1 MKVRTQTNLVK
12 RGSVWYFR
20 KKVPQDLRAHYGQES
35 IRKSLKDYPAQA
47 DAKRQAAH
55 LSGHYEA
62 EFQAVRQ
69 SSAPRPA
76 VPLTAELVQQLS
88 KALEGHILTADE
100 ELRATGLDEATF
112 DQLQAE
118 TDAAA
123 AEIRRAYA
131 RGDSSPID
139 AALKDWLDSLGI
151 DTDRESDLFKG
162 LRREFLKAR
171 LKALDGQLARNRG
184 ELVETPDAPD
194 AASIV
199 PALPVAAPVRKG
211 GPKLEDVIK
220 YWKGVGQKSH
230 RTTGT
235 ADMLV
240 KEFIAL
246 HGDLPLQDITKAHF
260 VAFRDQMLTRVK
272 PATAQARF
280 NLLRAAYQVCLEDDQ
295 FGIREN
301 PTQFVKIRNVETEG
315 KARDAFTVDQL
326 QALFDSPV
334 FTAGERPIGGRGDT
348 SFWAPLVA
356 LFTGARLAEVLC
368 LRTDGLYSVD
378 GVMVFHFRHRPA
390 LGQRLKGK
398 AKNNRKVP
406 VHPELIR
413 LGLVEYLKEV
423 TKRGPLPDGAGWL
436 FPDIDRG
443 SKVRN
448 LSSAWGAWFGRY
460 LTRCGIK
467 SDLLTFHSFRHTFKH
482 FARVCSIP
490 EDHQDAMTGHTTA
503 EVARRYGSAD
513 GYPVEALGRSV
524 PLLKFGKL
532 DLSRVRP

>member
-1 MKVRTQTNLVK
+1 MRTQTNLVK

-20 KKVPQDLRAHYGQES
+20 KKVPQDLRSHYGQES
-35 IRKSLKDYPAQA
+35 IRKSLRHCPAHA
-47 DAKRQAAH
+47 DAKREAAH

-62 EFQAVRQ
+62 EFQTLRQ
-69 SSAPRPA
+69 GRAQRPA
-76 VPLTAELVQQLS
+76 IPLTAELVQQLS

-100 ELRATGLDEATF
+100 ELRAAGLSEAEF
-112 DQLQAE
+112 DYLQTE
-118 TDAAA
+118 TEAAA

-139 AALKDWLDSLGI
+139 AALTDWLDSLGI
-151 DTDRESDLFKG
+151 NTDPDSPIFKS

-171 LKALDGQLARNRG
+171 LKALDGQLKRNQG
-184 ELVETPDAPD
+184 ELVEAPQGPSV
-194 AASIV
+194 ASIV
-199 PALPVAAPVRKG
+199 PALPVAAPTPRKG
-211 GPKLEDVIK
+211 AKLADVIT
-220 YWKGVGQKSH
+220 YWKGVGAKSH
-230 RTTGT
+230 RTTAT

-240 KEFIAL
+240 KEFTAL
-246 HGDLPLQDITKAHF
+246 HGELALQDIGKAHF

-295 FGIREN
+295 LGIQEN
-301 PTQFVKIRNVETEG
+301 PTQFVKIRNVESEG
-315 KARDAFTVDQL
+315 KARDAFTADQL

-334 FTAGERPIGGRGDT
+334 FTASERPVGGRGET

-368 LRTDGLYSVD
+368 LRTDGLYAVD
-378 GVMVFHFRHRPA
+378 GELVFHFRHRPA
-390 LGQRLKGK
+390 LGQNLKGK
-398 AKNNRKVP
+398 AKNNRRVP

-413 LGLVEYLKEV
+413 LGLVDYLKEV
-423 TKRGPLPDGAGWL
+423 NERGPLADGAGWL
-436 FPDIDRG
+436 FPDIDR
-443 SKVRN
+443 SAKVRN
-448 LSSAWGAWFGRY
+448 HSSAWGAWFGRY

-482 FARVCSIP
+482 FCRVGGIP

-513 GYPVEALGRSV
+513 GYPVEALGRLM
-524 PLLKFGKL
+524 PMLKFGKL